1 MADNSRAQVVP
12 GEDKCIVMASCRLY
26 DVSSATFNEVH
37 LSDHHLTFHS
47 VASLISRSAFTGCFS
62 EFLIFLAANFV
73 MLVNFTLSTV
83 YMYA

>member
-37 LSDHHLTFHS
+37 LSDHHLSH
-47 VASLISRSAFTGCFS
+47 VL
-62 EFLIFLAANFV
+62 LLLAA
-73 MLVNFTLSTV
+73 LVNS
-83 YMYA
+83 